1 MVGGIHIT
9 FSIHQPSK
17 GCRQLADRLQL
28 ERWEDQQTTL
38 SQKMGGQEN
47 LVVSCTLRHSKKK
60 IKLFLIIHTNVYFL
74 NNKK

>member
-1 MVGGIHIT
+1 MVDGIHIT

-28 ERWEDQQTTL
+28 ERWGDQQTTL

-47 LVVSCTLRHSKKK
+47 LVVSCALRHSKKK
-60 IKLFLIIHTNVYFL
+60 SN
-74 NNKK
+74 